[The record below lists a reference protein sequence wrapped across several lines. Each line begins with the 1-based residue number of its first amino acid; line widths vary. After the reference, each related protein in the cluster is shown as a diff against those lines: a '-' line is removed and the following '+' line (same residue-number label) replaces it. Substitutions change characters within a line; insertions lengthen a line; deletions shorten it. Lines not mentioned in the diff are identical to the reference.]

1 MFELV
6 ENLGSQRV
14 LYCIIHVDKSIL
26 FERHE
31 RALLGFEDC
40 LPPTPGGGE
49 GGGGGQGLEV
59 LNSTQTALCK
69 LGAPV

>member
-6 ENLGSQRV
+6 ENFGSQRV

-26 FERHE
+26 FERQE

-40 LPPTPGGGE
+40 LSARGVGRV
-49 GGGGGQGLEV
+49 GGGQGLEV
-59 LNSTQTALCK
+59 LNSTQLALCK

>member
-6 ENLGSQRV
+6 EKLGSQRV
-14 LYCIIHVDKSIL
+14 YCIIHVDKSIL

-40 LPPTPGGGE
+40 LSAGGGW
-49 GGGGGQGLEV
+49 GGWGGGQGLEV
-59 LNSTQTALCK
+59 LNSTQLALCK

>member
-14 LYCIIHVDKSIL
+14 YCIIHVDKSIL

-40 LPPTPGGGE
+40 LSARGVGRVGGGT
-49 GGGGGQGLEV
+49 GLRSSQ
-59 LNSTQTALCK
+59 LHTIST
-69 LGAPV
+69 V

>member
-40 LPPTPGGGE
+40 LPPTPGGG
-49 GGGGGQGLEV
+49 GQSLEV
-59 LNSTQTALCK
+59 LNSTQLALCK

>member
-49 GGGGGQGLEV
+49 GGGGTGLRSSQ
-59 LNSTQTALCK
+59 LHTNST
-69 LGAPV
+69 V